1 MLVRIIALLVFFGF
15 WSILEQLI
23 NIMQSSNK
31 KRPAK
36 IQSKDSVPKETFFQE
51 QKALHKYAF
60 TRTLWND
67 FKLNK
72 KLYIAMYVVFA
83 LTTLIFGDFKGII
96 LAIIW
101 SIVWYIVIRIL
112 LKPHRDNELNII
124 NKFFQFKKKYMG
136 LIDPANTI
144 RNYTSELQIKWDESN
159 EYPESV
165 TWLISPSF
173 EKKNRIQFMQALSE
187 NLGKGKFFYA
197 TDEDWDDDN
206 KVTTVRKDFD
216 NEKLREFV
224 ENCMLLKAKWLGKV
238 NPQTGTYTYEYE
250 FTIDSYDKGGYPN
263 KLTLKLP
270 IGVSGDN
277 EMAMLSAFSKELGA
291 GRQWELDPAKGWDFI
306 NHNLHLVLLDPLP
319 QKAPWSNEYIFNER
333 ISPYYFPLALSSKG
347 GVVIHNNETNQDE
360 RVIGYDPVGE
370 QWKLMGKL
378 GIRETDIQPPSML
391 NAPQVIGAGKTGGG
405 KSVLLRNI
413 ENGCLLRPENWLLMI
428 VDLKRVEGSK
438 FLKFGV
444 PVGTTYE
451 DAASILTYAQKIMM
465 DRYEEM
471 VQRDVVNYM
480 DIPESERTQAIMV
493 IVDEAG
499 ELLSPIKAG
508 KEDEQGQ
515 SNAQYQA
522 QCTQAIESIYRL
534 GRAAMVHVQVWS
546 QRVALDQGITM
557 AMRNN
562 ASARMCAGPLDP
574 TLSTMV
580 FNDGLGTLVPRSP
593 RGRIGLSLNDEEFVA
608 QGFFADDFFLQNYLE
623 EKYGKG
629 NINVY
634 NNQSMLKLD
643 EVVHSK
649 DDKIIEEMTEEE
661 YEELLSLANKK
672 E

>member
-1 MLVRIIALLVFFGF
+1 MVIRVIALIIFLSF
-15 WSILEQLI
+15 WTLLEQLVKI
-23 NIMQSSNK
+23 LQSDNK
-31 KRPAK
+31 KRPARM
-36 IQSKDSVPKETFFQE
+36 QNKDAIPKETFFE
-51 QKALHKYAF
+51 ETKALHKYAF
-60 TRTLWND
+60 SRTLWPEL
-67 FKLNK
+67 KLNK
-72 KLYIAMYVVFA
+72 KLYIGLYILFML
-83 LTTLIFGDFKGII
+83 LTPIFGDIKALLVAVVLSI
-96 LAIIW
+96 AW
-101 SIVWYIVIRIL
+101 SILLRVL
-112 LKPHRDNELNII
+112 LKQKRDNELNII
-124 NKFFQFKKKYMG
+124 NKFLQFKKKYMG
-136 LIDPANTI
+136 LIDPTVTI
-144 RNYTSELQIKWDESN
+144 RNYQSEFQIKWDDTN
-159 EYPESV
+159 EYPESIK
-165 TWLISPSF
+165 WFISPSF
-173 EKKNRIQFMQALSE
+173 EKKNKIQFMQSLSE

-197 TDEDWDDDN
+197 PDEDWEDDMQI
-206 KVTTVRKDFD
+206 TTTRKSFD
-216 NEKLREFV
+216 NPKLNEFI
-224 ENCMLLKAKWLGKV
+224 ENCMLLKSKWIGKV
-238 NPQTGTYTYEYE
+238 YPQTGTYTYEYE
-250 FTIDSYDKGGYPN
+250 FTIDGYDSGGYPN
-263 KLTLKLP
+263 KITLKLP
-270 IGVSGDN
+270 IGVDNSN
-277 EMAMLSAFSKELGA
+277 EMALLSAFSKELGA
-291 GRQWELDPAKGWDFI
+291 GRQWELDSANGWDFI
-306 NHNLHLVLLDPLP
+306 NHNLHLILLDPLP
-319 QKAPWSNEYIFNER
+319 TKAPWSNDYIFNER
-333 ISPYYFPLALSSKG
+333 ISPYYFPLGLSSKG
-347 GVVIHNNETNQDE
+347 GVVIHNSETNQDE

-378 GIRETDIQPPSML
+378 GIRETGVQPPSML

-444 PVGTTYE
+444 PVGTTHE

-515 SNAQYQA
+515 MNAQYQA

-557 AMRNN
+557 VMRNN
-562 ASARMCAGPLDP
+562 VSARMCAGPLDP

-580 FNDGLGTLVPRSP
+580 FNTGLGTLVPRSP
-593 RGRIGLSLNDEEFVA
+593 RGRIGLSLNDEEFIA
-608 QGFFADDFFLQNYLE
+608 QGFFADDYFLRDYLE

-634 NNQSMLKLD
+634 NNQSMVKLD
-643 EVVHSK
+643 EVIHSK
-649 DDKIIEEMTEEE
+649 SDDIIEEMSEDE
-661 YEELLSLANKK
+661 YEELLSLANAK
-672 E
+672 